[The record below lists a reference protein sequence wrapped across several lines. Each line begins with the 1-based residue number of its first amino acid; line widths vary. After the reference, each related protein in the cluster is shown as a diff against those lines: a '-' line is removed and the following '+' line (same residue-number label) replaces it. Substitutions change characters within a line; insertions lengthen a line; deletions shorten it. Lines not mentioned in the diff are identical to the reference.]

1 VQVDALLARVERT
14 AVLVCVIMTVAAAV
28 LARGRIMPPVAVL
41 AGGLL
46 AWVSYRS
53 ILSTAGALADRVAGT
68 GAEPLAGSLGAN
80 PQSDTNDPA
89 ASGGNGQLRPVSPVL
104 AGVKVAA
111 RYALLALLAY
121 VMIARL
127 RLPPLGLLAG
137 ASSVVAA
144 VSIEAIRFL
153 VNKTP

>member
-1 VQVDALLARVERT
+1 VQVDALLRRVERT
-14 AVLVCVIMTVAAAV
+14 AVVVCALMAVAA
-28 LARGRIMPPVAVL
+28 LLLTGGRILPVLAVL

-46 AWVSYRS
+46 ASVSYRMIVAS
-53 ILSTAGALADRVAGT
+53 AGALAGTVAPPGAAPPPASASAATSSKERLSPVLTGARVAG
-68 GAEPLAGSLGAN
+68 
-80 PQSDTNDPA
+80 
-89 ASGGNGQLRPVSPVL
+89 
-104 AGVKVAA
+104 
-111 RYALLALLAY
+111 RYALLGLLAY

-153 VNKTP
+153 LKKTP